1 MADTFS
7 LTGKNALITGA
18 SRGLGAAIAKT
29 LAKQGAAVAINYH
42 RSTNL
47 ADKVAED
54 LRTAGYTAHAI
65 QGDVLNETSCANIVD
80 QTIKLL
86 GSLDIL
92 VVNATPPQKMAP
104 LEEYSHSDYQ
114 SMLDAF
120 ALSPYF
126 LTKYTLPGMKTQQWG
141 RIINITSEVIDT
153 GITDY
158 SAYVTA
164 KGAQTAW
171 TRCMARE
178 LAPHGI
184 TVNNVAPGW
193 IPVER
198 HTELPQEAMDAYTA
212 RVPAGHMG
220 TPEDIAHVVAF
231 FASPE
236 AGFVNG
242 QSLSVNGAN
251 TVT

>member
-1 MADTFS
+1 M
-7 LTGKNALITGA
+7 
-18 SRGLGAAIAKT
+18 
-29 LAKQGAAVAINYH
+29 INYH
-42 RSTNL
+42 SGSSDAEN
-47 ADKVAED
+47 VAKEI
-54 LRTAGYTAHAI
+54 RENGHTAHVI
-65 QGDVLNETSCANIVD
+65 QGDALDETSCAEMVA
-80 QTIKLL
+80 QTKQQL

-92 VVNATPPQKMAP
+92 VINATPPQKMAP
-104 LEEYSHSDYQ
+104 IEQYSQEDYQ

-120 ALSPYF
+120 ALSPYY
-126 LTKYTLPGMKTQQWG
+126 LTKHALPGMKEQQWG
-141 RIINITSEVIDT
+141 RIINITSEVIDN

-164 KGAQTAW
+164 KGAQATW
-171 TRCMARE
+171 THCMARE

-198 HTELPQEAMDAYTA
+198 HTEVPADAMAEYTS

-220 TPEDIAHVVAF
+220 RPEDVAHAVAF
-231 FASPE
+231 FASNE
-236 AGFVNG
+236 AGFING

-251 TVT
+251 TVG